1 MSKELEKELMNDV
14 MDNDE
19 LQVEPNDIA
28 MLLYDIYDVP
38 SGMCKQ
44 IKDMIQRLESID
56 NASPSE
62 ALKELKELH
71 ELAYGNEETSWKIDE
86 IRMSSHIKQ
95 ALLKAQEQEKVLE
108 VIKEL
113 ISKHCKIELID
124 GGTYYQIKIKV
135 MGSDYTFGMSITKEE
150 FDLLKKHFLKEVK

>member
-1 MSKELEKELMNDV
+1 MSKEYLEALGKNIRYKKEYVGNDTYRLYIKKNEMEFLEKS
-14 MDNDE
+14 
-19 LQVEPNDIA
+19 LQ
-28 MLLYDIYDVP
+28 
-38 SGMCKQ
+38 C
-44 IKDMIQRLESID
+44 LESID

-108 VIKEL
+108 ILKPDLRLVGNFLQAKMPLVDNDSWINIKE
-113 ISKHCKIELID
+113 ITNKKELE
-124 GGTYYQIKIKV
+124 V
-135 MGSDYTFGMSITKEE
+135 
-150 FDLLKKHFLKEVK
+150 LKKKLG